1 MKKLFG
7 HPVCQV
13 AAVLL
18 VLSLLTLVTHLPL
31 GRVTQIAIY
40 VLYAAGIGLLVGYLG
55 LVPFGGS
62 VFFGVA
68 SYAAALSLLHWF
80 GGINEFAGLVFS
92 VLFTVLVALPVGALI
107 LRRKGL
113 YFSLLS
119 LACTQICF
127 EIAYKWTDLTGG
139 ENGLQR
145 VPRPVLDSALGFH
158 VFVVLVVLATLWL
171 MWRLVHSPLGRLF
184 QAIRDNEQRVASL
197 GYDVYRVK
205 LAGFVLSAAITGLAG
220 GMLALFMR
228 GVYANPLSWEHA
240 ADPLLMVVLGGMHH
254 FVGAMWGA
262 ILFIV
267 LEDQLGA
274 LLNNWWLVFAPILI
288 LVTLLA
294 PEGIHG
300 LIRRAWGRKG
310 WTLVR
315 GGIPARP
322 AHIVPYAPDKPDKP
336 DVGIGAGAATGSRE
350 PLLTVRGLTKKF
362 GSLAVASGYDFDVH
376 QGTLHSFIGP
386 NGAGKTTFFNM
397 LSGVVAPDSGEVRF
411 LGHDITHLPMHK
423 RIRLGLARSFQIVSV
438 FTHLT
443 AFENVRVAV
452 QATQPSPL
460 AMWRDAQ
467 GSLAANERTWSIL
480 EAVGLADK
488 AGELCTDLSHGERR
502 LLEIGIT
509 LATQARLLLLD
520 EPLAGLGEAD
530 RVRVAALIRALA
542 RTHAVVLIEH
552 DIDRVLALSDRI
564 TVLHQGRLIAD
575 GKPAEVAANPEV
587 VRAYLGAPPQGV
599 HEVAA
604 ARGARSAAPPRT
616 LLDARGLAAGY
627 GGGRILDGIDLRIG
641 EGEAVALLGRNGV
654 GKTTLLRAM
663 YGMLPV
669 DEGTVQWDG
678 KPIQNLR
685 PFEINRLGISM
696 VPEGRRLFP
705 NLTVL
710 DNLLIAVRKGGM
722 PLEEIFELFPRLK
735 TIQKSRAESISGGE
749 RQMVAI
755 ARALVAPSRLIL
767 LDEPF
772 EGLAPAVVNE
782 VMAAI
787 LKLRGRVAMVLVEH
801 HAEQVLSIVDRAVV
815 LVNGRVAYEGDAA
828 QLAADAPLQ
837 ARLLG
842 LVDPQ
847 QREEAAQ
854 AATPPRDA
862 HGTRATE
869 NAI

>member
-1 MKKLFG
+1 MKRLFK
-7 HPVCQV
+7 HPVAQV
-13 AAVLL
+13 AAALV
-18 VLSLLTLVTHLPL
+18 VLSLLTLVTSLPL

-80 GGINEFAGLVFS
+80 GDVNEFVGLAFGVVF
-92 VLFTVLVALPVGALI
+92 TALLALHVGALI
-107 LRRKGL
+107 LRRRGL

-119 LACTQICF
+119 LACAQIAY

-145 VPRPVLDSALGFH
+145 VPRPVLESAMAFH
-158 VFVVLVVLATLWL
+158 VFVVVTVLVTLWL
-171 MWRLVHSPLGRLF
+171 MWRLAHSPLGRLF
-184 QAIRDNEQRVASL
+184 QAIRDNEQRSSSL
-197 GYDVYRVK
+197 GYDVQRIK
-205 LAGFVLSAAITGLAG
+205 LAGFVLSAAITALAG
-220 GMLALFMR
+220 GMLTLFMR

-240 ADPLLMVVLGGMHH
+240 ADALLMTVLGGMHH
-254 FVGAMWGA
+254 FVGALWGA
-262 ILFIV
+262 IVFIV
-267 LEDQLGA
+267 LEDQLSA
-274 LLNNWWLVFAPILI
+274 IINNWWLLFAPLI
-288 LVTLLA
+288 MLVVLVA

-300 LIRRAWGRKG
+300 LLRRFLGLKG

-315 GGIPARP
+315 EGIPPRP
-322 AHIVPYAPDKPDKP
+322 AHITPYAPAAASAP
-336 DVGIGAGAATGSRE
+336 AGGE

-362 GSLAVASGYDFDVH
+362 GSLTVAAGYDFDVH
-376 QGTLHSFIGP
+376 AGTLHSFIGP

-397 LSGVVAPDSGEVRF
+397 LSGVLPADAGVVRF
-411 LGHDITHLPMHK
+411 LGQDITRLPMHK

-443 AFENVRVAV
+443 AFENVRLAV
-452 QATQPSPL
+452 QATR
-460 AMWRDAQ
+460 ANAHAIWRDAHT
-467 GSLAANERTWSIL
+467 SDEVNARTWSVL
-480 EAVGLADK
+480 EAVGLAQR

-509 LATQARLLLLD
+509 LATEARLLLLD

-530 RVRVAALIRALA
+530 RERVAGLIQALA
-542 RTHAVVLIEH
+542 RSHGVVLIEH

-564 TVLHQGRLIAD
+564 TVLHQGKLIAD

-587 VRAYLGAPPQGV
+587 VRAYLGSSP
-599 HEVAA
+599 EVRGAAAA
-604 ARGARSAAPPRT
+604 ARAPRT
-616 LLDARGLAAGY
+616 ATPVLLQASGLAAGY
-627 GGGRILDGIDLRIG
+627 GGGRILDGIDLRVH

-654 GKTTLLRAM
+654 GKTTLLRAL
-663 YGMLPV
+663 YGMLPA
-669 DEGTVQWDG
+669 DEGRIVWAG
-678 KPIQNLR
+678 REIQNLR

-705 NLTVL
+705 NLTVQ
-710 DNLLIAVRKGGM
+710 DNLLIALRKGGM
-722 PLEEIFELFPRLK
+722 SLDEVYELFPRLA
-735 TIQKSRAESISGGE
+735 TVRKSRAENISGGE

-755 ARALVAPSRLIL
+755 ARSLLTPSRLIL

-772 EGLAPAVVNE
+772 EGLAPAVINE
-782 VMAAI
+782 VMAAVQ
-787 LKLRGRVAMVLVEH
+787 KLRGRVAMVLVEH

-815 LVNGRVAYEGDAA
+815 LVNGKVAFEGDATT
-828 QLAADAPLQ
+828 LAEDHALQ

-842 LVDPQ
+842 LVEPVPA
-847 QREEAAQ
+847 E
-854 AATPPRDA
+854 T
-862 HGTRATE
+862 G
-869 NAI
+869 